1 MVEMEK
7 ALKPINLF
15 EMNAVQS
22 AYICYF
28 GEDMIMSISLRK
40 I

>member
-15 EMNAVQS
+15 EMYAVQS
-22 AYICYF
+22 AHICYF
-28 GEDMIMSISLRK
+28 GEDMIMSISLRE